1 MRLLIVGS
9 NGQLGHDLM
18 TQARQRGWFA
28 TGADMPVCDITD
40 RQSVER
46 AIESAGSAD
55 VPADEPID
63 LLINAA
69 AYTAVDKAESEPEIA
84 FAVNRDGAD
93 VLARACRDHRIP
105 LIHVSTDYVFD
116 GRQTHPYRPTDP
128 VNPQGVYGKS
138 KAEGE
143 ARIRQIWERHVIV
156 RTSWLF
162 GRHGANFVKT
172 MIRLGKEREILRVV
186 DDQAGCPTYAGD
198 LAGALLDAA
207 EDVTAKNDGWGT
219 YHYCNE
225 GAVTWYGFTRRILTL
240 AGRYERVRVR
250 QILPIP
256 TSQYP
261 LPAPRPQYSVLDC
274 TSFEASFGVT
284 RRPWEAALQEM
295 LADIYGNAS

>member
-18 TQARQRGWFA
+18 AQARQRGWIP

-46 AIESAGSAD
+46 AIESAGPAD
-55 VPADEPID
+55 VPVDIM
-63 LLINAA
+63 INAA

-84 FAVNRDGAD
+84 FAVNRDGAE
-93 VLARACRDHRIP
+93 VLARAGRDHQIP

-116 GRQTHPYRPTDP
+116 GRQTRPYRPTDP

-143 ARIRQIWERHVIV
+143 ARIRQLWERHVIV
-156 RTSWLF
+156 RTAWLF

-172 MIRLGKEREILRVV
+172 MIRLGKERDTIRVV
-186 DDQAGCPTYAGD
+186 DDQVGCPTYAGD

-207 EDVTAKNDGWGT
+207 ADVTGKTDGWGT

-240 AGRYERVRVR
+240 AGRYERMRVG

-256 TSQYP
+256 TSEYP

-274 TSFEASFGVT
+274 TSFEADFGVT
-284 RRPWEAALQEM
+284 RRPWEVALQEM
-295 LADIYGNAS
+295 LAGIYGTAS

>member
-18 TQARQRGWFA
+18 AQARQRGWMP

-46 AIESAGSAD
+46 AIESAGPAD
-55 VPADEPID
+55 VPVDIM
-63 LLINAA
+63 INAA

-84 FAVNRDGAD
+84 FAVNRDGAE
-93 VLARACRDHRIP
+93 VLARAGRDHQIP

-116 GRQTHPYRPTDP
+116 GRQTRPYRPTDP

-143 ARIRQIWERHVIV
+143 ARIRQLWERHVIV
-156 RTSWLF
+156 RTAWLF

-172 MIRLGKEREILRVV
+172 MIRLGKERDTIRVV
-186 DDQAGCPTYAGD
+186 DDQVGCPTYAGD

-207 EDVTAKNDGWGT
+207 ADVTGKTDGWGT

-240 AGRYERVRVR
+240 AGRYERIRVG

-256 TSQYP
+256 TSEYP

-274 TSFEASFGVT
+274 TSFEADFGVT

-295 LADIYGNAS
+295 LAGIYGTAS

>member
-18 TQARQRGWFA
+18 AQARQRGWIP

-46 AIESAGSAD
+46 AIESAGPAD
-55 VPADEPID
+55 VPVDIM
-63 LLINAA
+63 INAA

-84 FAVNRDGAD
+84 FAVNRDGAE
-93 VLARACRDHRIP
+93 VLARAGRDHQIP

-116 GRQTHPYRPTDP
+116 GRQTRPYRPTDP

-156 RTSWLF
+156 RTAWLF

-172 MIRLGKEREILRVV
+172 MIRLGKERDTIRVV
-186 DDQAGCPTYAGD
+186 DDQVGCPTYAGD

-207 EDVTAKNDGWGT
+207 ADVTGKTDGWGT

-240 AGRYERVRVR
+240 AGRYERMRVG

-256 TSQYP
+256 TSEYP

-274 TSFEASFGVT
+274 TSFEADFGVT
-284 RRPWEAALQEM
+284 RRPWEVALQEM
-295 LADIYGNAS
+295 LAGIYGTAS